1 MAGRISQLE
10 MSGCASSLLRRR
22 GLGSDLISRL
32 FRLSL
37 RFQSHGLGTFGL
49 ALGIIFR
56 RGLRAFG
63 GSFGLLELSVCPFAF
78 LGIVGQRG
86 APFVCNCLAL
96 GALLSIL
103 ARNLAHEGY

>member
-10 MSGCASSLLRRR
+10 ISGCASSLLLRRR

-86 APFVCNCLAL
+86 
-96 GALLSIL
+96 LLL
-103 ARNLAHEGY
+103 FATV